1 MPTVKDAIT
10 KIAAHEKECS
20 LRYQNIEK
28 RLESGE
34 KRFDKLGSML
44 WAVYPFIVGAV
55 VLVKYV

>member
-34 KRFDKLGSML
+34 KRFDKLETML
-44 WAVYPFIVGAV
+44 WAVYPFIVAV
-55 VLVKYV
+55 VFLARFV

>member
-34 KRFDKLGSML
+34 KRFDKLETML
-44 WAVYPFIVGAV
+44 WAVYPFGAMV
-55 VLVKYV
+55 SFWRWY